1 MWVIFLLSAV
11 GFAIGALI
19 LFSIGWLVIHK
30 IEMHINRQ
38 DDDYENEKENK
49 KEEDNK
55 KITEMYLMDDD
66 KPIMQISDIQDSDL
80 QYEYNTKY
88 KSRLEYKTLL
98 DRYGGSFCIDIS
110 ESIDYQKI
118 LKVFGVD
125 ESKIPDK
132 YDMEVSKLIPC
143 RWHKKKRINKKM
155 LKKHGHPNYVHKFE
169 TVKGWRLHSYTNG
182 EFEFVKD
189 GDKLLKMLKLQDL

>member
-1 MWVIFLLSAV
+1 MNFV
-11 GFAIGALI
+11 
-19 LFSIGWLVIHK
+19 
-30 IEMHINRQ
+30 
-38 DDDYENEKENK
+38 ENK

-55 KITEMYLMDDD
+55 KITEMYLMDDN

-155 LKKHGHPNYVHKFE
+155 LKKHGHPNYIKRWE
-169 TVKGWRLHSYTNG
+169 TVKGWKLNSYTNG
-182 EFEFVKD
+182 EFEFIKD
-189 GDKLLKMLKLQDL
+189 GDKL

>member
-1 MWVIFLLSAV
+1 MNFV
-11 GFAIGALI
+11 
-19 LFSIGWLVIHK
+19 
-30 IEMHINRQ
+30 
-38 DDDYENEKENK
+38 ENK

-66 KPIMQISDIQDSDL
+66 KPIMQLSDIQDSDL

-132 YDMEVSKLIPC
+132 YDMKVSKLIPC
-143 RWHKKKRINKKM
+143 KWHKKKRINKKM
-155 LKKHGHPNYVHKFE
+155 LKKHGHPNYIKRWE
-169 TVKGWRLHSYTNG
+169 TVKGWKLNSYTNG
-182 EFEFVKD
+182 EFEFIKD
-189 GDKLLKMLKLQDL
+189 GDKL

>member
-1 MWVIFLLSAV
+1 MNFV
-11 GFAIGALI
+11 
-19 LFSIGWLVIHK
+19 
-30 IEMHINRQ
+30 
-38 DDDYENEKENK
+38 ENK

-132 YDMEVSKLIPC
+132 YDIEVSKLIPC

-155 LKKHGHPNYVHKFE
+155 LKKHGHPNYIKRWE
-169 TVKGWRLHSYTNG
+169 TVKGWKLNSYTNG
-182 EFEFVKD
+182 EFEFIKD
-189 GDKLLKMLKLQDL
+189 GDKL

>member
-1 MWVIFLLSAV
+1 MNF
-11 GFAIGALI
+11 
-19 LFSIGWLVIHK
+19 
-30 IEMHINRQ
+30 M
-38 DDDYENEKENK
+38 ENK

-66 KPIMQISDIQDSDL
+66 KPIMQIDSDL

-155 LKKHGHPNYVHKFE
+155 LKKHGHPNYIKRWE
-169 TVKGWRLHSYTNG
+169 TVKGWKLNSYTNG
-182 EFEFVKD
+182 EFEFIKD
-189 GDKLLKMLKLQDL
+189 GDKL

>member
-1 MWVIFLLSAV
+1 MNFV
-11 GFAIGALI
+11 
-19 LFSIGWLVIHK
+19 
-30 IEMHINRQ
+30 
-38 DDDYENEKENK
+38 ENK

-155 LKKHGHPNYVHKFE
+155 LKKHGHPNYIKRWE
-169 TVKGWRLHSYTNG
+169 TVKGWKLNLYTNG
-182 EFEFVKD
+182 EFEFIKD
-189 GDKLLKMLKLQDL
+189 GDKL

>member
-1 MWVIFLLSAV
+1 MNFV
-11 GFAIGALI
+11 
-19 LFSIGWLVIHK
+19 
-30 IEMHINRQ
+30 
-38 DDDYENEKENK
+38 ENK

-55 KITEMYLMDDD
+55 KITEMYLMDDN

-143 RWHKKKRINKKM
+143 
-155 LKKHGHPNYVHKFE
+155 
-169 TVKGWRLHSYTNG
+169 TA
-182 EFEFVKD
+182 
-189 GDKLLKMLKLQDL
+189 